1 MKYISFIFSCLIWTT
16 SFSQLPAN
24 SSHRLPGNTIDLVNT
39 PWKIERLI
47 KQKSVAVPARHLPD
61 TTISKKIVI
70 TYTTDRKGKVIMAS
84 YVASESTSSDEQLIK
99 DAKIKTLMAKPVIHT
114 RKGIRCYGTYTFIF
128 SADGKL
134 LLYFQTAWTSGISI
148 Y

>member
-1 MKYISFIFSCLIWTT
+1 MCLACST

-24 SSHRLPGNTIDLVNT
+24 SSRRVPDNAIDVVNT

-47 KQKSVAVPARHLPD
+47 KENSVAVPARHLYD

-70 TYTTDRKGKVIMAS
+70 AYTTDRKGKVIIAS

-99 DAKIKTLMAKPVIHT
+99 DAKIKTLMATPVIHT
-114 RKGIRCYGTYTFIF
+114 REGICRYGTYAFIF
-128 SADGKL
+128 TPEDKL
-134 LLYFQTAWTSGISI
+134 LLYFQEASI
-148 Y
+148 YHIRIY

>member
-1 MKYISFIFSCLIWTT
+1 MKYISFIFTCFIWTT

-24 SSHRLPGNTIDLVNT
+24 SSQRVPDNAIDVVST

-47 KQKSVAVPARHLPD
+47 KERSVAVPARHIYD
-61 TTISKKIVI
+61 TAISKKIVI
-70 TYTTDRKGKVIMAS
+70 AYTTDRKGKVIIAS
-84 YVASESTSSDEQLIK
+84 YAGSKSTSSDEQLIK

-114 RKGIRCYGTYTFIF
+114 REGIRCYGTYAFIF
-128 SADGKL
+128 TPEGKL
-134 LLYFQTAWTSGISI
+134 LLYFQEASMYDIRI